1 MLRYLCVAVCFLQI
15 SSATAGGIKCI
26 KQDASFAEFLDRFT
40 ENILFQRSRIVLPL
54 VAKFGD
60 YRLVEPIIKIWTLKD
75 ISSLP
80 YPLIYSKMQRKKGKL
95 VQTIL
100 LNTERYF
107 EVYQEYGGEG
117 DSPRILYKFRNISGC
132 WYLEEIHDK
141 SL

>member
-1 MLRYLCVAVCFLQI
+1 
-15 SSATAGGIKCI
+15 
-26 KQDASFAEFLDRFT
+26 
-40 ENILFQRSRIVLPL
+40 
-54 VAKFGD
+54 
-60 YRLVEPIIKIWTLKD
+60 
-75 ISSLP
+75 
-80 YPLIYSKMQRKKGKL
+80 MQRKKGKL

-100 LNTERYF
+100 LNTERYS